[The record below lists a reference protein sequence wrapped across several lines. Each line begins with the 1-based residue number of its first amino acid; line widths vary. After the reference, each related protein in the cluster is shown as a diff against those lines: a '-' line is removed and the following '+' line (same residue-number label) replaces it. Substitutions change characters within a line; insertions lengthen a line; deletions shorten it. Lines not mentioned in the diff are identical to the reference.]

1 MQKPSLTPRG
11 TRKEEQRK
19 HKIGRMNEI
28 VKMRA
33 KINEI
38 ETKKQQKEA
47 NETKSWF
54 TEKINKTNKLFS
66 DASREKKKREK

>member
-38 ETKKQQKEA
+38 ETKK
-47 NETKSWF
+47 
-54 TEKINKTNKLFS
+54 
-66 DASREKKKREK
+66 